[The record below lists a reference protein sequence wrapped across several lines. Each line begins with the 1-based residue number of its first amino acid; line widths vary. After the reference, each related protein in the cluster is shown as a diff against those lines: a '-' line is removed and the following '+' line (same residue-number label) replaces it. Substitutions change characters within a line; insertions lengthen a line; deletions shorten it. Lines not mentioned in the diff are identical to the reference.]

1 MYTTMLALSH
11 AFTPPNSQDDQRTL
25 AAVVYFTLGSV
36 LGWPFALA
44 IAIPF
49 VFEELFVFG
58 TDQVLAKDKS
68 DWQLNRGI
76 RLLFCGAVAALIPVS
91 TKPCMRLAFTEKCV
105 GAYCRYR
112 FILLWKVHCS
122 ILEHREV

>member
-1 MYTTMLALSH
+1 MLALSH
-11 AFTPPNSQDDQRTL
+11 AFTPASSHDDQRTL

-58 TDQVLAKDKS
+58 VDQVPAKDKS

-76 RLLFCGAVAALIPVS
+76 RLLFCGAVAALILVS
-91 TKPCMRLAFTEKCV
+91 TKPCLRRAFTELRRA
-105 GAYCRYR
+105 GAYS
-112 FILLWKVHCS
+112 HD
-122 ILEHREV
+122 